1 MDMQGDY
8 KGKNSIAIYA
18 LNVGSLILIAGAIYL
33 LKELS
38 ILYGIG
44 VGAAIQSITDNAP
57 LASLVSSEATQLTSL
72 HTGIIESYV
81 ILLVA
86 LGLTGAAFVLYI
98 KRHEKGNNAINTY
111 ALLHSGLI
119 VVYLLMLYLIISTF
133 SGNFVGTYMYMIY
146 AGLVICILCDL
157 YLQYMLRQ
165 PSLSVSKPGSK
176 MKNTLTIDPSK
187 PFSNIMALQDQLFT
201 NMSGYLR
208 VIDKHFN
215 SAALANFH
223 RLTEKKITNFTKIT
237 ILTSKEMLD
246 SGFGSNLTD
255 FKVELGEAGVGLEV
269 KLMDDKDTIEQH
281 ERILMDDKIAYKIP
295 PFNIIN
301 KRSEHITRINFEE
314 ANKRFNYLY
323 GRAIKMEN
331 YAIKRARDGNQ
342 PHEEQ
347 K

>member
-1 MDMQGDY
+1 M
-8 KGKNSIAIYA
+8 
-18 LNVGSLILIAGAIYL
+18 
-33 LKELS
+33 
-38 ILYGIG
+38 
-44 VGAAIQSITDNAP
+44 
-57 LASLVSSEATQLTSL
+57 
-72 HTGIIESYV
+72 

-86 LGLTGAAFVLYI
+86 LGLSGASFVLYI
-98 KRHEKGNNAINTY
+98 KRHEKTNNAISTY

-133 SGNFVGTYMYMIY
+133 YGTFVSTYMYVIY
-146 AGLVICILCDL
+146 AGLVICIISDL

-165 PSLSVSKPGSK
+165 PAPSVSKTGSK
-176 MKNTLTIDPSK
+176 VKNTLTIDPSK
-187 PFSNIMALQDQLFT
+187 PFSNMVALQEQLFT

-255 FKVELGEAGVGLEV
+255 FKTELGEAGVGLEV
-269 KLMDDKDTIEQH
+269 KLMDDKDTVEQH
-281 ERILMDDKIAYKIP
+281 ERIMMDDKIAYKIP

-301 KRSEHITRINFEE
+301 KRSEHITRINFDE

-331 YAIKRARDGNQ
+331 YAIKRAREGNLPQ
-342 PHEEQ
+342 EEQ